1 VAFKPSKTKE
11 YAVLYLHRFVRMNID
26 QIAEELNIAESTVS
40 SILENNPEQNAK
52 NKSSFI
58 TETSQ
63 KRNGHVAIM
72 TQEASLGG
80 QGFSNTGKVSTTN
93 IFKPKG

>member
-1 VAFKPSKTKE
+1 MPFKPSKTKE
-11 YAVLYLHRFVRMNID
+11 YAVLYLHRVVLMDIE

-40 SILENNPEQNAK
+40 SILDKNPEQKAK

-58 TETSQ
+58 TETSH
-63 KRNGHVAIM
+63 KKIGNVAIM

-80 QGFSNTGKVSTTN
+80 QSLSNIGKVNTTN
-93 IFKPKG
+93 IFKPRG